1 MGELTILR
9 PGEARLPAPL
19 RTALEKARA
28 DLQPISPKALAVKLE
43 QTLAIWP
50 LPENFQQTAQ
60 FYREALADVPADLVD
75 KALSHVRLTSK
86 WFPKPAELRE
96 PIRDALAARRRI
108 LGEAQRDARE
118 YVPPVK
124 GAPPTPEQFA
134 EVKRIVNASIKRID
148 ADPIDFI

>member
-60 FYREALADVPADLVD
+60 FYREALADVPADLAEM
-75 KALSHVRLTSK
+75 ALRHVRLNSK

-96 PIRDALAARRRI
+96 PIKSALEARRSALWAATR
-108 LGEAQRDARE
+108 AARE
-118 YVPPVK
+118 YTPPVK
-124 GAPPTPEQFA
+124 DPPPTPEQFA
-134 EVKRIVNASIKRID
+134 EIKQIVKNSLRRIEAYESD
-148 ADPIDFI
+148 